1 MHPVLAKLS
10 AANRSALLGHPLYV
24 KLLEPRRTLLLDE
37 VIKVRASLD
46 SEDNLDA
53 FGDQDQRAADGAEL
67 KVALSSALTI
77 LSRHRLI
84 GVDMIEGLADH
95 RRGSMSEAMRELNA
109 AQKTMSRM
117 LRILDGLPPRLD
129 PSAAMPPPW
138 LNWDDYEPED
148 PPEYPWRPR
157 DKREASLLHSALKDF
172 GVKVS
177 RTTADAEKPDSGLA
191 LLGLLADPPASAE
204 SMRKRLRR

>member
-1 MHPVLAKLS
+1 MHSVLAKLS

-24 KLLEPRRTLLLDE
+24 KLPEPRRTLLLDE
-37 VIKVRASLD
+37 VTKIRASLD
-46 SEDNLDA
+46 SD
-53 FGDQDQRAADGAEL
+53 DQVDPFRDQEQRVVDGEEL

-84 GVDMIEGLADH
+84 EDDMIEGLARYH
-95 RRGSMSEAMRELNA
+95 RGGMLEASRELRA
-109 AQKTMSRM
+109 AEKTMNRM
-117 LRILDGLPPRLD
+117 LRILDGLPPSK
-129 PSAAMPPPW
+129 PAAW
-138 LNWDDYEPED
+138 LNWDDYEPVD
-148 PPEYPWRPR
+148 PPEWAWPPAPR
-157 DKREASLLHSALKDF
+157 DKREAWELHAALKDF

-177 RTTADAEKPDSGLA
+177 RTTSDAEKPHSGLA